1 MDFDFKYKDKIESR
15 QYNQNVLK
23 NIINLIFE
31 KLDILY
37 DIPSE
42 QKVCWIMEKSSIMKA
57 PQKGY
62 EIKDGIHLLFPYII
76 AEKQSYR
83 VFRNLLIEEDI
94 TNFFIQEELTPP
106 SNTMEQIVDEAIY
119 KGGNWFIYGSGKPKE
134 NNQNQQNS
142 GRYQQRTNDQ
152 GYGYPNQDY
161 GQPDF
166 DSDPNRYMGPQ

>member
-1 MDFDFKYKDKIESR
+1 MDNMLEKLCLFLNKYPKAGIGKHTHTIYSGDKSGSYTIPKDKIEDLYKLLSKALFVKNEKISIIEKIQDKCPLIMDFDFKYKDKIESR

-62 EIKDGIHLLFPYII
+62 EIKD
-76 AEKQSYR
+76 
-83 VFRNLLIEEDI
+83 
-94 TNFFIQEELTPP
+94 
-106 SNTMEQIVDEAIY
+106 
-119 KGGNWFIYGSGKPKE
+119 
-134 NNQNQQNS
+134 
-142 GRYQQRTNDQ
+142 
-152 GYGYPNQDY
+152 
-161 GQPDF
+161 
-166 DSDPNRYMGPQ
+166 